1 MKVYLDKEGVEIQ
14 FVSFMAPSVEVSDN
28 PDFNEDEPESETNLR
43 KLSVEIPYV
52 ETRPFIELPDG
63 TDLTNKIVDGG
74 ALRDMITEEV
84 EAIIIVKSVA
94 EFKRQRPDLVAAIT
108 VNVGGLVFD
117 GDEIS
122 QTRMTR
128 AAMVMDDVETMTWVL
143 ADNTTTTVTKSQLMQ
158 ALKLSGQ
165 AQSALWVYS

>member
-1 MKVYLDKEGVEIQ
+1 MKVFTDKEGLSPEWET
-14 FVSFMAPSVEVSDN
+14 FRAPAIYVFDN
-28 PDFNEDEPESETNLR
+28 PDFNAEEPESETNTR
-43 KLSVEIPYV
+43 KIKVEVPYV

-74 ALRDMITEEV
+74 VLRDMITEEV
-84 EAIIIVKSVA
+84 EAIIIVKNVA
-94 EFKRQRPDLVAAIT
+94 EFKRQRPALVASIA
-108 VNVGGLVFD
+108 VDVGGLVFD